1 MLCLT
6 RLREGFL
13 LGPHGG
19 NLISPRKEILWD
31 PISNPTSAL
40 KTSPWRETI
49 RDLSSNPKIPSW
61 ISWSFSGGAS
71 LNSSWIEFHCN
82 RSPFA
87 FLLGKEL
94 CPEEEILG
102 SAADRNVLLGEPNRS
117 LRLRSALNPPPQKKG
132 SKRLPRK
139 SPDATRSH
147 PASWDL
153 RWGISPSWARRKGSD
168 CPHLTILAFKLR
180 SAFAWPWGDGLG
192 EGCGSAAPSLAMN
205 GCWGAW

>member
-31 PISNPTSAL
+31 PISSPTSAL

-61 ISWSFSGGAS
+61 IAWSFSGGAS
-71 LNSSWIEFHCN
+71 LNSSWIEFRCN
-82 RSPFA
+82 HSPFA

-117 LRLRSALNPPPQKKG
+117 LRLRSTLNPPKKGVKKAPQKVSRCHQEPPGLVG
-132 SKRLPRK
+132 SPVGHFPILGSQERKRL
-139 SPDATRSH
+139 SPLNHFS
-147 PASWDL
+147 
-153 RWGISPSWARRKGSD
+153 I
-168 CPHLTILAFKLR
+168 
-180 SAFAWPWGDGLG
+180 
-192 EGCGSAAPSLAMN
+192 
-205 GCWGAW
+205 

>member
-61 ISWSFSGGAS
+61 IAWSFSEGGGGAS
-71 LNSSWIEFHCN
+71 LNSSWIEFRCN

-117 LRLRSALNPPPQKKG
+117 LRLRSALNPPPKKNRGQKG
-132 SKRLPRK
+132 SPKSLPV
-139 SPDATRSH
+139 PPGATR
-147 PASWDL
+147 P
-153 RWGISPSWARRKGSD
+153 RGISGGAF
-168 CPHLTILAFKLR
+168 PHPGLAGKE
-180 SAFAWPWGDGLG
+180 AIVPT
-192 EGCGSAAPSLAMN
+192 
-205 GCWGAW
+205 